1 MDILPADYPPPFRPS
16 DQVVLPSAAEDE
28 RIDVGVLIVGAG
40 PAGLATAVR
49 LGQLLGE
56 DPELAEQLGEV
67 PVAVADKGKTAGSH
81 LLSGAVMRPGPL
93 KALFP
98 DTADDEFP
106 TYGKVTGEAVY
117 LMRKRAKIRIPTP
130 PQMKNHGNWII
141 SISQMARWMS
151 EQAEELG
158 AFMLPETDAQ
168 KLIVDQ
174 GRVLGVVTGDK
185 GRGRDGEELSA
196 FEPGAEVHAKVT
208 VIAEGTPGHLAGVV
222 RSVFDLDRDSTQSW
236 ELGVKEVWRVPKP
249 LGKLI
254 HTLGWPLSFRPK
266 YREYGGSWIYPMG
279 EDMISLGYVIGLD
292 YADATLSAHD
302 ILQEFKTHPFIREIL
317 AGGERVAWGAKTIP
331 GGGLYGLPSRLHVP
345 GAVLVGDSAG
355 FVDMMALKGV
365 HLAIQSGTIAGEQIY
380 AALKAD
386 KATTAAGLWGYTKAH
401 PGLVGVEGAVEGPQH
416 PPGLPEELRLRRHGP
431 RHGDGVGRPPAAQ
444 ARQVEDR
451 RQGADLHRRPLGRL
465 PQAGR
470 RVHLRQA
477 LQRLRQ
483 RQRDPRRPAQPHP
496 RAHRGARGPRHGLGQ
511 HVPGQGVRDRRGRP
525 PQRHGDGP
533 RQRLQ
538 LRAVRR
544 DHGQGRAPHAPR
556 GRQRPRVHHHLI
568 LAGGPRDDGTPPQRA
583 RPPRVDA
590 VQPRAA
596 ARAAGA

>member
-49 LGQLLGE
+49 LGQLLGD
-56 DPELAEQLGEV
+56 DPELAEHLGEV
-67 PVAVADKGKTAGSH
+67 PIAVADKGKTAGSH

-98 DTADDEFP
+98 DTPDADFP

-151 EQAEELG
+151 EQAEALG

-185 GRGRDGEELSA
+185 GRGRNGEELAA

-222 RSVFDLDRDSTQSW
+222 RSTFDLDRDSTQSW
-236 ELGVKEVWRVPKP
+236 ELGVKEVWEVGAP
-249 LGKLI
+249 LTKLI
-254 HTLGWPLSFRPK
+254 HTLGWPLRFTSK

-279 EDMISLGYVIGLD
+279 EDKVSIGYVVGLD

-302 ILQEFKTHPFIREIL
+302 VLQEFKTHPFIREIL
-317 AGGERVAWGAKTIP
+317 SGGKRLAWGAKTIP

-365 HLAIQSGTIAGEQIY
+365 HLAIQSGTIAGDQIY
-380 AALKAD
+380 AALKAE
-386 KATTAAGLWGYTKAH
+386 KATTPAGLWGYTKAI
-401 PGLVGVEGAVEGPQH
+401 QDSSIWK
-416 PPGLPEELRLRRHGP
+416 ELWKVRNIRPAFQKNFIYGGMVHGMATAS
-431 RHGDGVGRPPAAQ
+431 G
-444 ARQVEDR
+444 
-451 RQGADLHRRPLGRL
+451 GRL
-465 PQAGR
+465 PR
-470 RVHLRQA
+470 KRVKSKTDAKEPIFIGTRAAQYPKPDGEYIFDKLSSVFASGNQTRDDQPSHIRVRTEVPRA
-477 LQRLRQ
+477 LATAWVNMC
-483 RQRDPRRPAQPHP
+483 PAQVYEIDADSPQNGTVTVHVN
-496 RAHRGARGPRHGLGQ
+496 ASNCVQCGAITAKG
-511 HVPGQGVRDRRGRP
+511 GR
-525 PQRHGDGP
+525 
-533 RQRLQ
+533 L
-538 LRAVRR
+538 
-544 DHGQGRAPHAPR
+544 
-556 GRQRPRVHHHLI
+556 
-568 LAGGPRDDGTPPQRA
+568 TPPEGGSG
-583 RPPRVDA
+583 PEYTIT
-590 VQPRAA
+590 
-596 ARAAGA
+596 